1 MKNAV
6 VLLTV
11 RPNLNQVEFFRQIER
26 EHLDLFVVA
35 DDNGFDKSGYG
46 YLRWIQ
52 IDDAFCREA
61 GFRRFNPM
69 IYKTF
74 ECSAWDKALYYFS
87 CVNTSYDNV
96 WIIEEDVFISRPD
109 TIAKLDRKYGEADII
124 SAANNVNHTGEL
136 DSWYWWQR
144 IPVNA
149 LPLPWAWSM
158 VCGVRLSRALLGAV
172 KTFVGRE
179 EVRNAECLNI
189 EFVFHTLA
197 LHQNLKVVTA
207 EELKGVVWR
216 KDWSLEELLP
226 EGFYHPIKDVQRHAV
241 LRQQLA
247 QIAPALT

>member
-11 RPNLNQVEFFRQIER
+11 RPNPSQVEFFRQIER
-26 EHLDLFVVA
+26 ENLDLFVVA

-46 YLRWIQ
+46 RLRWIQ

-69 IYKTF
+69 IIKTF

-87 CVNTSYDNV
+87 SVNTSYDNV

-109 TIAKLDRKYGEADII
+109 TIPELDRKYGAADII
-124 SAANNVNHTGEL
+124 SASNNVNDTGEL
-136 DSWYWWQR
+136 DSWFWWRR
-144 IPVNA
+144 IPVDA

-172 KTFVGRE
+172 KQFVARD

-197 LHQNLKVVTA
+197 LHQGLKVVAA

-216 KDWSLEELLP
+216 KDWPAEELVS
-226 EGFYHPIKDVQRHAV
+226 EGFYHPIKDVDRHPV
-241 LRQQLA
+241 LRQQ
-247 QIAPALT
+247 IAERTAALT